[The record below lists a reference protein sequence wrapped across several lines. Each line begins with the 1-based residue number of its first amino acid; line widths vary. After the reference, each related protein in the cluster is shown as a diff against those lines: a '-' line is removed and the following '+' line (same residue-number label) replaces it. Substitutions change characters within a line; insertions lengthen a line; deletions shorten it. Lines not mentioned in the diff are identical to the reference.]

1 MTYLLHDFV
10 KYISRKDFLE
20 STYVFFGMLV
30 KDGWNGWRSKRRGK
44 KGKERE
50 EEERIEVGIVL
61 IPEENG
67 SGCIFLRSEGRD

>member
-1 MTYLLHDFV
+1 M
-10 KYISRKDFLE
+10 
-20 STYVFFGMLV
+20 FFGMLV

-50 EEERIEVGIVL
+50 EEERIEVGILL

>member
-1 MTYLLHDFV
+1 M
-10 KYISRKDFLE
+10 
-20 STYVFFGMLV
+20 FFGMLV

-50 EEERIEVGIVL
+50 EEERIKVGIVL